1 MLRAVG
7 TTRWQVRSMITL
19 ESIVTSLM
27 GIAAI
32 GITLGIVLAALLIAR
47 VDFLILAWP
56 IGSLIAFAVAAVIVG
71 VIAAVLPARRAALNV
86 LQALQYE

>member
-1 MLRAVG
+1 
-7 TTRWQVRSMITL
+7 MITL

-27 GIAAI
+27 GAAI

-56 IGSLIAFAVAAVIVG
+56 IGSLIVFAIAAVIVG
-71 VIAAVLPARRAALNV
+71 VIAAVPRPARGEALNV

>member
-27 GIAAI
+27 GAAI
-32 GITLGIVLAALLIAR
+32 GITLGIVLAALLIPRRLPHPGLADRLAHDTGAR
-47 VDFLILAWP
+47 GRSWA
-56 IGSLIAFAVAAVIVG
+56 
-71 VIAAVLPARRAALNV
+71 
-86 LQALQYE
+86 